1 MSFTTESKKQNRMPI
16 LDGQIIIRGDKT
28 FTSSA
33 YCKLT
38 FSGVQTHFGDFLPS
52 TCKFGITLVL
62 IDACEFAQVDW
73 ITQWISLSKGNFL
86 KKWLPWGFY

>member
-52 TCKFGITLVL
+52 SCMFGITLVL
-62 IDACEFAQVDW
+62 IDACEFAQVD
-73 ITQWISLSKGNFL
+73 
-86 KKWLPWGFY
+86 